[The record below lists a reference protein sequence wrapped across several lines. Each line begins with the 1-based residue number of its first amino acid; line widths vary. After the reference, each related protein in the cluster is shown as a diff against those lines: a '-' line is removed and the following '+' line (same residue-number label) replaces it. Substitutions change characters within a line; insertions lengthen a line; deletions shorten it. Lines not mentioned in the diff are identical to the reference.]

1 MSGAATT
8 ATPEASVPPGS
19 FWQRRVIRPI
29 VAQFTQGVTADH
41 IALTLAVGAACSL
54 FPFLGFT
61 SLLNL
66 GVGIALRMNQPIL
79 QTLNQLLG
87 PLQLILILVYVRLGE
102 LIWVAQGDRFTVGEM
117 IRTFGELSFADFLRR
132 FGWAGIHA
140 FTAWIITSPLL
151 IAAVFFCQRAGLGRR
166 ARRSVTTGSAA

>member
-1 MSGAATT
+1 MSAATT
-8 ATPEASVPPGS
+8 ATPAAGVPQGG
-19 FWQRRVIRPI
+19 FWQRRVARPI
-29 VAQFTQGVTADH
+29 VAQLTQGVTPDR
-41 IALTLAVGAACSL
+41 IALTLAVGTACSL

-87 PLQLILILVYVRLGE
+87 ALQLILILVYVRLGE
-102 LIWVAQGDRFTVGEM
+102 LIWVAQDDRFTVGEM
-117 IRTFGELSFADFLRR
+117 IRTFGELSFLDFLRR

-140 FTAWIITSPLL
+140 FTAWGLTSPLL
-151 IAAVFFCQRAGLGRR
+151 IAVVYFSLRPALRR
-166 ARRSVTTGSAA
+166 LARRSVPAPT